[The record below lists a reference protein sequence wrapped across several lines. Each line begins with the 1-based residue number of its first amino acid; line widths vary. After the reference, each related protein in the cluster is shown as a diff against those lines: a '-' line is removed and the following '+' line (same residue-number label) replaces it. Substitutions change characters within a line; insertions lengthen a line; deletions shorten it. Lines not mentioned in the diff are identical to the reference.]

1 MPAGFSC
8 GRLRC
13 VFGASFRP
21 TLLAIGANLL
31 AIGANRFGPEKLI
44 TSSLLR
50 QEVIIQYKLII
61 SEITRPNMLIP
72 YFAANLMHYF
82 YISKNIYSHKKWY
95 LFLKSFL
102 KIKMG
107 YFTSTYISHQKTQP
121 VLKQNNTYTV
131 KLLKRFYEILFY
143 FISYR

>member
-1 MPAGFSC
+1 M
-8 GRLRC
+8 RLRR
-13 VFGASFRP
+13 FISPHAARNRRY
-21 TLLAIGANLL
+21 LAAHRSGKT
-31 AIGANRFGPEKLI
+31 NRFGPEKLI

-72 YFAANLMHYF
+72 YFAAYLMHYF
-82 YISKNIYSHKKWY
+82 YISKKMYSHKKWY

-102 KIKMG
+102 KIKIG
-107 YFTSTYISHQKTQP
+107 YSTSTYTSHQKKKKTQP

-131 KLLKRFYEILFY
+131 KPLKRFYEILFY